1 MALHVH
7 GEVAAHKN
15 TRCLQERAE
24 TPSWGT
30 VSGEVQVDAHKRE
43 QRHHHG
49 EL

>member
-1 MALHVH
+1 MS
-7 GEVAAHKN
+7 GEVQVVAHK
-15 TRCLQERAE
+15 REQ